1 MDTGREELDRMRRLP
16 AAWPELRHEAATD
29 EDGDDYD
36 RNAAKRAQVL
46 WALQY
51 DRRPGDLPLVRW
63 LAEQEVF
70 QGLTEETKLAG
81 YLLAEFRQV
90 DDVWLQWEIKGVDY
104 DTWCGY
110 DVEFLF
116 AAGIQETID
125 FVRAS
130 AHPERDAVLGHLL
143 DEEGQPIVSE
153 QELADWFEH
162 RRSYFPADPAD
173 EDEITWLDRARL
185 LDDQALARH
194 WLDRWAD
201 GRPRDRDTL
210 TLLRH
215 RLAEFGSY
223 AEAAAAQRELL
234 AFTRTAWESAA
245 GWRSLAGLERR
256 AGDLDASWAALRECR
271 RVLDDVS
278 GWTGAGLGHSY
289 VEELFRLAAD
299 ADGELARVVFT
310 EAEHQSRAVSGLPP
324 ATLEAAAEAA
334 GKAGDPARAAHYRAL
349 GQARIG

>member
-1 MDTGREELDRMRRLP
+1 MLDTARQELDRMRRFP
-16 AAWPELRHEAATD
+16 DAWPELRHEAATD
-29 EDGDDYD
+29 EDGDTYD
-36 RNAAKRAQVL
+36 RNAGKRAPVL

-51 DRRPGDLPLVRW
+51 DRRPGDLALVRW
-63 LAEQEVF
+63 LAGQEAEAAF

-81 YLLAEFRQV
+81 FLLAEFRQT
-90 DDVWLQWEIKGVDY
+90 DDVWLQWKIKNGNY

-116 AAGIQETID
+116 AAGIAETID

-130 AHPERDAVLGHLL
+130 AHPERDATLKLLLG
-143 DEEGQPIVSE
+143 DDGQPIVSAE
-153 QELADWFEH
+153 ELAEWFDG

-185 LDDQALARH
+185 LDDPVLARH

-234 AFTRTAWESAA
+234 AFARGPVELAA
-245 GWRSLAGLERR
+245 GWRALADLERR
-256 AGDLDASWAALRECR
+256 AGNP
-271 RVLDDVS
+271 
-278 GWTGAGLGHSY
+278 
-289 VEELFRLAAD
+289 
-299 ADGELARVVFT
+299 
-310 EAEHQSRAVSGLPP
+310 EA
-324 ATLEAAAEAA
+324 
-334 GKAGDPARAAHYRAL
+334 ARAAEKA
-349 GQARIG
+349 GESG